1 MSYVLIDHQ
10 SVYASIFGGATKF
23 QAISP
28 ILWPC
33 VTDAIIRC
41 PTADEALLKFMPNRS
56 VQAKTAAKWRDM
68 AKRGPGDQV
77 LPDGD
82 QVLPGGDQA
91 FLTGD
96 QALPGGDQALP
107 GD

>member
-1 MSYVLIDHQ
+1 
-10 SVYASIFGGATKF
+10 
-23 QAISP
+23 
-28 ILWPC
+28 
-33 VTDAIIRC
+33 
-41 PTADEALLKFMPNRS
+41 MPNRS

>member
-1 MSYVLIDHQ
+1 MNPFLFLLDGPAEFLKPFWLLDLTTDH
-10 SVYASIFGGATKF
+10 
-23 QAISP
+23 
-28 ILWPC
+28 
-33 VTDAIIRC
+33 DALLRC

-91 FLTGD
+91 LPAGD
-96 QALPGGDQALP
+96 QALPVGDQALP